1 MVPTVTQHDV
11 AASPAFRPS
20 YSGPKRAA
28 ARAQRHIMASSGA
41 PRPLAGC
48 GRHGIT
54 SHMPIAASK
63 QPMDPLAT
71 RARASRTA
79 AWKGSSSCAPEARAR
94 RETHRSSWL
103 CERLRAEAA
112 TDGGEWCEGM
122 VGPGSGLPR
131 VPAVSLPSP
140 FMTPLIL
147 LSRRRPSVSKAHG
160 SWVSA
165 RGRDLL
171 NISWWASSSLEPVV
185 VDVVVDAILALAR
198 PCPGGS
204 RPSRRVRWIDPR
216 RDADVDGTRA
226 PSDSRACFSLDD
238 ELFDFFRK
246 RVLCTPLK
254 RGPGFSSVSGCG
266 ILIRAPSQALFMLDV
281 FV

>member
-1 MVPTVTQHDV
+1 MV
-11 AASPAFRPS
+11 
-20 YSGPKRAA
+20 SGVK
-28 ARAQRHIMASSGA
+28 
-41 PRPLAGC
+41 
-48 GRHGIT
+48 
-54 SHMPIAASK
+54 
-63 QPMDPLAT
+63 
-71 RARASRTA
+71 
-79 AWKGSSSCAPEARAR
+79 
-94 RETHRSSWL
+94 
-103 CERLRAEAA
+103 
-112 TDGGEWCEGM
+112 EWY
-122 VGPGSGLPR
+122 GPGSGISR
-131 VPAVSLPSP
+131 VPTVRLPSP
-140 FMTPLIL
+140 FMTPSIL
-147 LSRRRPSVSKAHG
+147 PSRRRPSVSMAHW

-266 ILIRAPSQALFMLDV
+266 ILIRAPSQALFMLD
-281 FV
+281 FNKRHRQRREPGALR

>member
-1 MVPTVTQHDV
+1 MGSTDHSSLAFGSATFNLTVTPRPFRKFDSAHTRSDNTLTVYTQLQHAPIERRPMVPTVTQHDV

-54 SHMPIAASK
+54 SHMTIAASE

-94 RETHRSSWL
+94 RETHRSSWR

-122 VGPGSGLPR
+122 VWARKRAIARAYSEAAIAIHD
-131 VPAVSLPSP
+131 AV
-140 FMTPLIL
+140 
-147 LSRRRPSVSKAHG
+147 
-160 SWVSA
+160 
-165 RGRDLL
+165 DLT
-171 NISWWASSSLEPVV
+171 V
-185 VDVVVDAILALAR
+185 
-198 PCPGGS
+198 
-204 RPSRRVRWIDPR
+204 
-216 RDADVDGTRA
+216 A
-226 PSDSRACFSLDD
+226 PSTICEHGPLVVGECERSRLAEHLMVGEFES
-238 ELFDFFRK
+238 
-246 RVLCTPLK
+246 
-254 RGPGFSSVSGCG
+254 
-266 ILIRAPSQALFMLDV
+266 
-281 FV
+281 

>member
-41 PRPLAGC
+41 LRPLAGC

-122 VGPGSGLPR
+122 VWARKRAIARAYSEAAIAIHD
-131 VPAVSLPSP
+131 AV
-140 FMTPLIL
+140 
-147 LSRRRPSVSKAHG
+147 
-160 SWVSA
+160 
-165 RGRDLL
+165 DLT
-171 NISWWASSSLEPVV
+171 V
-185 VDVVVDAILALAR
+185 
-198 PCPGGS
+198 
-204 RPSRRVRWIDPR
+204 
-216 RDADVDGTRA
+216 A
-226 PSDSRACFSLDD
+226 PSTICEHGPLVVGECERSRLA
-238 ELFDFFRK
+238 EHFR
-246 RVLCTPLK
+246 V
-254 RGPGFSSVSGCG
+254 GEFES
-266 ILIRAPSQALFMLDV
+266 
-281 FV
+281 

>member
-1 MVPTVTQHDV
+1 MHTHAPRHDNTFDSLYTQLQQHAPIERRPMVPTVTQHDV

-122 VGPGSGLPR
+122 VWARKRAIARAYSEAAIAIHD
-131 VPAVSLPSP
+131 AV
-140 FMTPLIL
+140 
-147 LSRRRPSVSKAHG
+147 
-160 SWVSA
+160 
-165 RGRDLL
+165 DLT
-171 NISWWASSSLEPVV
+171 V
-185 VDVVVDAILALAR
+185 
-198 PCPGGS
+198 
-204 RPSRRVRWIDPR
+204 
-216 RDADVDGTRA
+216 A
-226 PSDSRACFSLDD
+226 PSTICEHGPLVVGECERSRLAEHLMVGEFES
-238 ELFDFFRK
+238 
-246 RVLCTPLK
+246 
-254 RGPGFSSVSGCG
+254 
-266 ILIRAPSQALFMLDV
+266 
-281 FV
+281 